1 MVELVR
7 RFATSPERA
16 QILEGLLNYR
26 DALRSIGVTS
36 GYQWIDGSFV
46 EDVETTRGRPPG
58 DVDLVT
64 VAHRPISD
72 DAAWR
77 ALVVG
82 NLHVFDPAVSKVRF
96 KSDAYYIDLN
106 KPPRLVVED
115 TVYFFG
121 LFSHQKATFLWKGV
135 LRIPL
140 ISDDHLA
147 RGLL

>member
-1 MVELVR
+1 M
-7 RFATSPERA
+7 
-16 QILEGLLNYR
+16 N
-26 DALRSIGVTS
+26 S
-36 GYQWIDGSFV
+36 GYQWIDGSLV

-64 VAHRPISD
+64 VAYRPTSD
-72 DAAWR
+72 AAAWR
-77 ALVVG
+77 ALVIG
-82 NLHVFDPAVSKVRF
+82 NSHLFDPAISKIQF
-96 KSDAYYIDLN
+96 KRDAYYVDLN
-106 KPPRLVVED
+106 IPPHLIVDD
-115 TVYFFG
+115 TVYYFA